1 LGDFSN
7 DRGRIMRT
15 IWLGS
20 KVIQQ
25 YSLLDLQDKLQISKV
40 TALKLVQS
48 GKIRAQKIGRKWWI
62 NEEDLLE
69 FLEGKRL

>member
-1 LGDFSN
+1 
-7 DRGRIMRT
+7 MRT

-48 GKIRAQKIGRKWWI
+48 GKIKAQKIGRKWWI
-62 NEEDLLE
+62 NEENLLE
-69 FLEGKRL
+69 FLEGKRR

>member
-1 LGDFSN
+1 
-7 DRGRIMRT
+7 MRT

>member
-1 LGDFSN
+1 
-7 DRGRIMRT
+7 MRT

-25 YSLLDLQDKLQISKV
+25 YSLLDIQDKLQISKV

-48 GKIRAQKIGRKWWI
+48 GRIKAQKIGRKWWI
-62 NEEDLLE
+62 NESDLLE
-69 FLEGKRL
+69 FLEGKKVS

>member
-1 LGDFSN
+1 
-7 DRGRIMRT
+7 MRT

-20 KVIQQ
+20 KIIQQ
-25 YSLLDLQDKLQISKV
+25 YSLQDLQEKLQISKV

-62 NEEDLLE
+62 NEDDLLE
-69 FLEGKRL
+69 FLEGKRS

>member
-1 LGDFSN
+1 
-7 DRGRIMRT
+7 MRT

-25 YSLLDLQDKLQISKV
+25 YSLLDIQDKLQISKV

-48 GKIRAQKIGRKWWI
+48 GKIKAQKIGRKWWI

-69 FLEGKRL
+69 FLEGKRS

>member
-1 LGDFSN
+1 
-7 DRGRIMRT
+7 MRT

-25 YSLLDLQDKLQISKV
+25 YSLLDIQDKLQISKV

-48 GKIRAQKIGRKWWI
+48 GKVRAQKIGRKWWV

-69 FLEGKRL
+69 FLEGKRR